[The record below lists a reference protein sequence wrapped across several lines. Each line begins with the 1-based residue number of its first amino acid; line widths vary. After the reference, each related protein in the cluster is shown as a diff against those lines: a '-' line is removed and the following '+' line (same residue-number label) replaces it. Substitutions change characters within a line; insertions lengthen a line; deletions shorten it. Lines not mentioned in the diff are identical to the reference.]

1 MKELQTF
8 RKYLA
13 EGKLLKENALEKLA
27 DITFETAEEDKG
39 SAAVYIDDFE
49 DNEDLFNKAYDMINQ
64 GTTSLSSGKFDYK
77 FSAHKDKD
85 GDKFIKLSFKMN

>member
-1 MKELQTF
+1 MDNFDL

-13 EGKLLKENALEKLA
+13 EGRLLRENALEKLA
-27 DITFETAEEDKG
+27 DITFETAEGNTG
-39 SAAVYIDDFE
+39 STSVYIDDFE
-49 DNEDLFNKAYDMINQ
+49 GNEALFNKAYNMIDQ